1 MFIEVEEAKARAL
14 LKTNPAI
21 LFLDQSGEL
30 GGAELCLQIL
40 RNFAGNAARY
50 CFFRTAHSPRSFA
63 RERSQSSLPLCPRW
77 QFG

>member
-1 MFIEVEEAKARAL
+1 
-14 LKTNPAI
+14 
-21 LFLDQSGEL
+21 
-30 GGAELCLQIL
+30 LQIL